1 MANVGPIGCIPF
13 ERDTNPD
20 AGDSCVAFPS
30 QLAQLFNTQLRS
42 LIAELNKNLKGSL
55 FVYGDVYRIL
65 EDILQNYTAYGVS
78 AVLFST
84 ILHCNTLICTVFLNK
99 NLFLRFTGFKN
110 PHSACCYLAGRFGGL
125 IPCFPKSLV
134 CQDRSKYVFWDAYH
148 PSEAANAII
157 ASRLLDGETDD
168 IFPMNVGRLAES

>member
-20 AGDSCVAFPS
+20 AGDSCVAFPN

-42 LIAELNKNLKGSL
+42 LIVELNKNLKDSL
-55 FVYGDVYRIL
+55 FVYADVYLIL

-78 AVLFST
+78 AVLFSR
-84 ILHCNTLICTVFLNK
+84 ILHCNSLICTVFLNK
-99 NLFLRFTGFKN
+99 NLFLHFTGFTN
-110 PHSACCYLAGRFGGL
+110 PNSACCHVAGRFGGL

-134 CQDRSKYVFWDAYH
+134 CPDRSKYLFWDAFH
-148 PSEAANAII
+148 PSDATNAII
-157 ASRLLDGETDD
+157 ASRLLDGDTND
-168 IFPMNVGRLAES
+168 IFPMNVRRLVES